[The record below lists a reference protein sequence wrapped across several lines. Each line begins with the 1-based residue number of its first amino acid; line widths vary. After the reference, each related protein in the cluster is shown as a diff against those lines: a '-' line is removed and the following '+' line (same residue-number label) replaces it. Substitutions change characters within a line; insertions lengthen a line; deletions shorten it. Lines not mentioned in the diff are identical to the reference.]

1 MFTTA
6 EVHGFRLFLKKGL
19 LFSIPF
25 LLYAALIV
33 AVDPFNYFGVSP
45 LIDEANKRATASKLH
60 YTLWKTIDF
69 LRDPRPNLILGDSR
83 MGQIQ
88 VPSVEKVTGDR
99 YFNFSYGGGT
109 IPELIDT
116 FYFATRHVKV
126 ERVYIGA
133 SFINFNAFQNRNRF
147 RESQSILD
155 NPLLYLINRIVL
167 RATYHAVLAQ
177 WKGETIDVERPNEDR
192 DAFWNHQLG
201 TAIVSHYGR
210 FKYSQEYLESL
221 RELARYCKANGIELT
236 ILIPPTHVELQAKI
250 AEFGLTRDADQFN
263 RDMHSL
269 GRVVDMDFDNA
280 FTRNRENFLDPFHT
294 ANSETVRDALW
305 GDHPDLSIQR

>member
-6 EVHGFRLFLKKGL
+6 EVQSIRLFLKKGL

-25 LLYAALIV
+25 LFYAALLV

-45 LIDEANKRATASKLH
+45 LINDAHKRATASKLH

-88 VPSVEKVTGDR
+88 AARVEEVTGDR
-99 YFNFSYGGGT
+99 YYNFSYGGGT

-147 RESQSILD
+147 RESQSILA
-155 NPLLYLINRIVL
+155 NPLLYLVNRIVL
-167 RATYHAVLAQ
+167 KAAYHAVRAQ
-177 WKGETIDVERPNEDR
+177 WMGETIDVERPNEDR

-210 FKYSQEYLESL
+210 FKYSHAYVESL
-221 RELARYCKANGIELT
+221 RELARYCDANGIALT
-236 ILIPPTHVELQAKI
+236 FLIPPTHVELQAKI
-250 AEFGLTRDADQFN
+250 AEFGLSAEAEEFN
-263 RDMHSL
+263 RDLHSL

-280 FTRNRENFLDPFHT
+280 FTRDRENFLDPFHT
-294 ANSETVRDALW
+294 ANGDVVRGQLW
-305 GDHPDLSIQR
+305 GDHPNPAIQR